1 MSEPRISKETV
12 GNSWGI
18 LLKRHFGSQVGLSS
32 SESLKHGHRV
42 YWMKLTSYLQQ
53 MWVSVSEWVST
64 RSIISVY
71 DISTQEVSSCTVT
84 RNWTRSRDDRGRWQS
99 DHTCCLPH
107 RFSELATL
115 KKWNGPEAQTG
126 MYQWSTSI
134 DLQKLPVGVQAAQYL
149 PEWREKT
156 KQIDWWAKQPSQVA
170 WFLEDLLSVE
180 ELETLPAGT
189 KPRMS
194 HHQSPGWRSEP
205 RKEEVQQ
212 DNLLCWKGQER
223 AIINQANI
231 GTISKAMLGKL
242 LRLDGVAGAHN
253 LWAFLSA

>member
-1 MSEPRISKETV
+1 MSEPRISKETI

-53 MWVSVSEWVST
+53 MWVSVGHCEWVST

-71 DISTQEVSSCTVT
+71 DISTQEVSSCTV
-84 RNWTRSRDDRGRWQS
+84 NWTWLDLGMTEDGDS
-99 DHTCCLPH
+99 
-107 RFSELATL
+107 
-115 KKWNGPEAQTG
+115 QTTHAIFLTDSVNLLYWKPRLECQ
-126 MYQWSTSI
+126 YQWSTST

-156 KQIDWWAKQPSQVA
+156 KQIDWWAKQPSQLA
-170 WFLEDLLSVE
+170 WFLEDL
-180 ELETLPAGT
+180 
-189 KPRMS
+189 K
-194 HHQSPGWRSEP
+194 
-205 RKEEVQQ
+205 
-212 DNLLCWKGQER
+212 CWGAWDTTCRHKAKDVTPSIAWMTERAQER
-223 AIINQANI
+223 GSATRQSSLLERTREGIINQTNI
-231 GTISKAMLGKL
+231 GTISKAVLGKL
-242 LRLDGVAGAHN
+242 LRLDGVARAHN